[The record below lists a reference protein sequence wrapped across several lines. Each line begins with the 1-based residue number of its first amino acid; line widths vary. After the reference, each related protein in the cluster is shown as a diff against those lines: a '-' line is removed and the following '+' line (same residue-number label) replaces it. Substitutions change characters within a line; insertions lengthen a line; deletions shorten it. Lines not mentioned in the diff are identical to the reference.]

1 MITVGLHCIALVFIH
16 FLPESPRWL
25 IMMNRVEDA
34 EKIIRKACKNN
45 KSRLPSDLGLIATA
59 LVYYGLVIA
68 LSDQS
73 SPGRSQMITLMGAGS
88 LLMAA
93 MLAMNNKRTT

>member
-1 MITVGLHCIALVFIH
+1 
-16 FLPESPRWL
+16 
-25 IMMNRVEDA
+25 MNRVEDA

-73 SPGRSQMITLMGAGS
+73 SPGRSVFDGNFFLNNAIAGAIELPTLAVCVF
-88 LLMAA
+88 LLKYGR
-93 MLAMNNKRTT
+93 KR